1 MKQKPKICRWKGTAE
16 EELEAMLKVNSHHTS
31 SLSKCLTCSGGPEM
45 EGKCEDYLSI
55 DAFERNKYGFP
66 KVPLCYPFGPRT
78 YDARDDIP
86 GIE

>member
-1 MKQKPKICRWKGTAE
+1 
-16 EELEAMLKVNSHHTS
+16 
-31 SLSKCLTCSGGPEM
+31 M